1 MLLLYELLAGL
12 SAGCIYALVALGYSL
27 IFASIRLLHFAQG
40 DLLMIGGFFALTM
53 VLTFK
58 LGLYTGII
66 AVMLIVGM
74 VGFFIE
80 RFAYRPIPQRMIGA
94 RIMST
99 LGIGLIL
106 RNMAIILWGPQP
118 RGLPPPVFSGPPI
131 HLPGMVIPPA
141 YYLIL
146 IISVAIM
153 ILLTLFL
160 GKTKLGLAM
169 RTTAHDQSLA
179 ELMGIETSW
188 VMSLS
193 FMIAAAMAAAA
204 GMLVAPITFISQGM
218 GFRLGVKGFA
228 AAILGGF
235 GNIPGSMIGGI
246 VLGLVETF
254 GGSFISSGYKDC
266 FAFVLLILV
275 LIFRPS
281 GLLGKAPIEKV

>member
-1 MLLLYELLAGL
+1 MFLYQLLAGL
-12 SAGCIYALVALGYSL
+12 SVGCIYALVALGYSL

-40 DLLMIGGFFALTM
+40 DLLMVGGFFALTM

-66 AVMLIVGM
+66 AVMMIAGVL
-74 VGFFIE
+74 GFLIE
-80 RFAYRPIPQRMIGA
+80 RFAYRPIPQRMIAA

-106 RNMAIILWGPQP
+106 RNMTILIWGPQP
-118 RGLPPPVFSGPPI
+118 RGLPPAVFSGPPI
-131 HLPGMVIPPA
+131 HLPGMTVPPA

-179 ELMGIETSW
+179 ELMGIETSR

-193 FMIAAAMAAAA
+193 FMIGAAVAAAA
-204 GMLVAPITFISQGM
+204 GMLIAPITFISHGI
-218 GFRLGVKGFA
+218 GFRLGIKGFA
-228 AAILGGF
+228 AAVLGGF

-246 VLGLVETF
+246 VLGLLETI
-254 GGSFISSGYKDC
+254 GGGFISSGYKDC
-266 FAFVLLILV
+266 IAFVVLILV
-275 LIFRPS
+275 LIFKPA
-281 GLLGKAPIEKV
+281 GIMGKFHVEKV

>member
-1 MLLLYELLAGL
+1 MFLYQLLAGL
-12 SAGCIYALVALGYSL
+12 SVGCIYALVALGYSL

-66 AVMLIVGM
+66 AVMMIAGVL
-74 VGFFIE
+74 GFLIE
-80 RFAYRPIPQRMIGA
+80 RFAYRPIPQRMIAA

-106 RNMAIILWGPQP
+106 RNMTILIWGPQP
-118 RGLPPPVFSGPPI
+118 RGLPPAVFSGPPI
-131 HLPGMVIPPA
+131 HLPGMTVPPA

-179 ELMGIETSW
+179 ELMGIETSR

-193 FMIAAAMAAAA
+193 FMIGAAIAAAA

-218 GFRLGVKGFA
+218 GFRLGIKGFA
-228 AAILGGF
+228 AAVLGGF

-246 VLGLVETF
+246 VLGLLETI

-266 FAFVLLILV
+266 IAFVVLILV
-275 LIFRPS
+275 LIFKPA
-281 GLLGKAPIEKV
+281 GIMGKFHVEKV

>member
-1 MLLLYELLAGL
+1 MFLYQLLAGL
-12 SAGCIYALVALGYSL
+12 SVGCIYALVALGYSL

-66 AVMLIVGM
+66 AVMIIAGAL
-74 VGFFIE
+74 GFLIE
-80 RFAYRPIPQRMIGA
+80 RFAYRPIPQRMIAA

-106 RNMAIILWGPQP
+106 RNMTILIWGPQP
-118 RGLPPPVFSGPPI
+118 RGLPPVVFSGPPI
-131 HLPGMVIPPA
+131 HLPGMTVPPA

-179 ELMGIETSW
+179 ELMGIETSR

-193 FMIAAAMAAAA
+193 FMIGAAIAAAA
-204 GMLVAPITFISQGM
+204 GMLVAPITFVSQGM
-218 GFRLGVKGFA
+218 GFRLGIKGFA
-228 AAILGGF
+228 AAVLGGF

-246 VLGLVETF
+246 ILGLLETI

-266 FAFVLLILV
+266 IAFVVLILV
-275 LIFRPS
+275 LIFKPA
-281 GLLGKAPIEKV
+281 GIMGKFYVEKV

>member
-1 MLLLYELLAGL
+1 MFLYQLLAGL
-12 SAGCIYALVALGYSL
+12 SVGCIYALVALGYSL

-66 AVMLIVGM
+66 AVMIIVGLL
-74 VGFFIE
+74 GFLIE
-80 RFAYRPIPQRMIGA
+80 RFAYRPVPQRMIAA

-106 RNMAIILWGPQP
+106 RNMTILIWGPQP
-118 RGLPPPVFSGPPI
+118 RGLPPAVFSGPPI
-131 HLPGMVIPPA
+131 HLPGMTVPPA

-179 ELMGIETSW
+179 ELMGIETSR

-193 FMIAAAMAAAA
+193 FMIGAAIAAAA

-218 GFRLGVKGFA
+218 GFRLGIKGFA
-228 AAILGGF
+228 AAVLGGF

-246 VLGLVETF
+246 VLGLLETI

-266 FAFVLLILV
+266 IAFVVLILV
-275 LIFRPS
+275 LIFKPA
-281 GLLGKAPIEKV
+281 GIMGKFHVEKV

>member
-1 MLLLYELLAGL
+1 MFLYQLLAGL
-12 SAGCIYALVALGYSL
+12 SVGCIYALVALGYSL

-66 AVMLIVGM
+66 AVMIIAGVL
-74 VGFFIE
+74 GFLIE
-80 RFAYRPIPQRMIGA
+80 RFAYRPIPQRMIAA

-106 RNMAIILWGPQP
+106 RNMTILIWGPQP
-118 RGLPPPVFSGPPI
+118 RGLPPAVFSGPPI
-131 HLPGMVIPPA
+131 HLPGMTVPPA

-179 ELMGIETSW
+179 ELMGIETSR

-193 FMIAAAMAAAA
+193 FMIGAAIAAAA

-218 GFRLGVKGFA
+218 GFRLGIKGFA
-228 AAILGGF
+228 AAVLGGF

-246 VLGLVETF
+246 VLGLLETI

-266 FAFVLLILV
+266 IAFVVLILV
-275 LIFRPS
+275 LIFKPA
-281 GLLGKAPIEKV
+281 GIMGKFHVEKV

>member
-1 MLLLYELLAGL
+1 MFLYQLLAGL
-12 SAGCIYALVALGYSL
+12 SVGCIYALVALGYSL

-66 AVMLIVGM
+66 AVMIIAGVL
-74 VGFFIE
+74 GFLIE
-80 RFAYRPIPQRMIGA
+80 RFAYRPIPQRMIAA

-106 RNMAIILWGPQP
+106 RNMTILIWGPQP
-118 RGLPPPVFSGPPI
+118 RGLPPAVFSGPPI
-131 HLPGMVIPPA
+131 HLPGMTVPPA

-179 ELMGIETSW
+179 ELMGIETSR

-193 FMIAAAMAAAA
+193 FMIGAAIAAAA

-218 GFRLGVKGFA
+218 GFRLGIKGFA
-228 AAILGGF
+228 AAVLGGF

-246 VLGLVETF
+246 ILGLLETI

-266 FAFVLLILV
+266 IAFVVLILV
-275 LIFRPS
+275 LIFKPA
-281 GLLGKAPIEKV
+281 GIMGKFHVEKV